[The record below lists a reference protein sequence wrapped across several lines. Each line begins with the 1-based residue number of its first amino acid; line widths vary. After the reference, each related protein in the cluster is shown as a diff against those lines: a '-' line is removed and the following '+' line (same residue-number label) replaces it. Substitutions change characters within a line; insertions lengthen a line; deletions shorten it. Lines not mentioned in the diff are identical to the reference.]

1 MNFYVTRAEL
11 FQLSH
16 RLGWKFVVPTPPL
29 TSSSFRKTELSWK
42 VHSLSAPGDPSQPSW
57 LPKAPSNR
65 CTLHNLG
72 VSLLTGS
79 SGTPPNTDTW
89 GSGMHSLKCKISTPL
104 SLQ

>member
-42 VHSLSAPGDPSQPSW
+42 AHPLSAPGDPSQSSR
-57 LPKAPSNR
+57 LPKAASNR

-72 VSLLTGS
+72 SHCSLIVQEHLQTQ
-79 SGTPPNTDTW
+79 TP
-89 GSGMHSLKCKISTPL
+89 GGLECIH
-104 SLQ
+104 